1 MGWLLAQNVVMAAAL
16 AGVSA
21 LVCRLRRVGPV
32 ARHALWLVVLVKLVT
47 PPVLILESSWMLP
60 LPSAAAAADGG
71 APLSRSNADLAS
83 RAPMTSRPPFAAG
96 SEAPLTRFSA
106 PPASGGD
113 AAVAP
118 SGRSTDGVAGVAGWI
133 AAMASAG
140 FSTWILVPWSAGALG
155 FIALQMLRAAR
166 VMRQVSRGWAAPPDL
181 TRVVDDVRARLRL
194 APIPIVVVPG
204 LRSPLMWCLNLRR
217 PVLLWPE
224 QLPDDASP
232 ACVGGLV
239 THELAHIKRRDHW
252 VGWLELVAGTLWWW
266 NPLFWF
272 VRARVRENAEL
283 ACDAWVIDTMPDGR
297 RAYAEALLAA
307 CTIGPS
313 RIAPMPAVGIST
325 GSRRFLER
333 RLAMIM
339 QDRVPVRL
347 SRVAAVSLVLTAIAT
362 LPVWAARMVPA
373 DGQQAKPVVP
383 VTVVAPPAI
392 DAVSVPIV
400 VTEPAGAQD
409 RRVVRA
415 PAEAPRQGRHLEVVQ
430 DQLPEDALKLVQK
443 FEQQQADARK
453 EMEAR
458 LATERDA
465 LVKQLQALQ
474 DSYTKAGKLDEAV
487 AIRDRIR
494 GLTHSETSARGNFW
508 SYGEVPSE
516 VHLALPETPQPFGW
530 ARRGEGVDVAT
541 RYDAFTVFN
550 ANDPIKGAIQAL
562 RGQPASN
569 IVVEVEGADLKSGHV
584 WGTDI
589 YSDDSSVAAAAVH
602 AGLLRPG
609 EKGLLR
615 VILMPGQASYTGSER
630 HSVKSESF
638 GQWPGSFKLE
648 KVDKK

>member
-16 AGVSA
+16 AGVA
-21 LVCRLRRVGPV
+21 AVVCRLRRVGPV
-32 ARHALWLVVLVKLVT
+32 ARHALWLVVLIKLVT
-47 PPVLILESSWMLP
+47 PPVLVLESPWALP
-60 LPSAAAAADGG
+60 LPASGATVDRGDPAA
-71 APLSRSNADLAS
+71 RSNADLLS
-83 RAPMTSRPPFAAG
+83 RAPVTISHTLLEARPEATSTRPFVVPTSERTAAI
-96 SEAPLTRFSA
+96 APN
-106 PPASGGD
+106 GGR
-113 AAVAP
+113 VY
-118 SGRSTDGVAGVAGWI
+118 
-133 AAMASAG
+133 
-140 FSTWILVPWSAGALG
+140 TWILVLWSAGSLG
-155 FIALQMLRAAR
+155 FIVLQALRAAR
-166 VMRQVSRGWAAPPDL
+166 VMRQVSRGWAAPREL
-181 TRVVDDVRARLRL
+181 SRVVDDVRARLRV

-204 LRSPLMWCLNLRR
+204 LRSPLMWCLNVRR

-224 QLPDDASP
+224 QLPDDTSP
-232 ACVGGLV
+232 TCVGGLV

-252 VGWLELVAGTLWWW
+252 VGWLELAAGALWWW

-283 ACDAWVIDTMPDGR
+283 ACDAWVVDTMPDGR

-347 SRVAAVSLVLTAIAT
+347 SRVAAVSLMLAAAAT
-362 LPVWAARMVPA
+362 LPVWAARMAPDA
-373 DGQQAKPVVP
+373 GQQAKPIVP
-383 VTVVAPPAI
+383 VTVVAPAVGQTAPAP
-392 DAVSVPIV
+392 VV
-400 VTEPAGAQD
+400 VTEPAVAQD
-409 RRVVRA
+409 GWMVTRPV
-415 PAEAPRQGRHLEVVQ
+415 EHWLGGRLELVA
-430 DQLPEDALKLVQK
+430 DQLPEDARKLVQT
-443 FEQQQADARK
+443 FEQQQAEARK

-458 LATERDA
+458 LATQRDA

-494 GLTHSETSARGNFW
+494 GLTHGEALLGW
-508 SYGEVPSE
+508 SYREVPPE
-516 VHLALPETPQPFGW
+516 VHSGFPETPQQPFAW
-530 ARRGEGVDVAT
+530 ARRPEGFDAAA
-541 RYDAFTVFN
+541 RYDAFTLFN

-562 RGQPASN
+562 RGQPTSS
-569 IVVEVEGADLKSGHV
+569 IIVEVEGADLKSGHV

-589 YSDDSSVAAAAVH
+589 YSDDSSVGAAAVH

-609 EKGLLR
+609 EKGFVR
-615 VILMPGQASYTGSER
+615 VVLMPGQASYSGSER
-630 HSVKSESF
+630 HGIKSENF

-648 KVDKK
+648 KVEKGK